1 MYEVVAKESSNKK
14 SQIIGTSNDV
24 EIKSKDINDHYK
36 VTEFNIDLI
45 YNEIKEFIH
54 YYLFSGEVSTDFTIK
69 VQDLFEMDDD
79 DLRTLKTVH
88 FLLSDEVRDLI
99 QILPYLLRNLSHSTQ
114 KKKEEFNGI
123 VRGRIDWNATLKTR
137 YSKGFN
143 DPSLFVCSPPS
154 KFYDLEENQLLKF
167 VLKKILSLKN
177 NYLDFVDYTKNDED
191 TPFDIDNLSNENN
204 WYEIVG
210 NNYKMAK
217 KTLRKVYFDDISD
230 VKVIKVKH
238 IRKAFKNRNVLY
250 HRVAKAFMLYEDLF
264 INENIEL
271 LKELVEHRL
280 IRATNPNKLYE
291 IYIFYSIVKM
301 LPSPELRLLH
311 GGNDYSTCDVLE
323 DGTKV
328 TVHYQYLP
336 KPLQKVSQYAEIL
349 RNYSIQWAYRAPD
362 IILEFEKDGKITY
375 RIIEVKNSS
384 STNYVRDSVYKVMGY
399 YKDFER
405 ILYNS
410 DATFCDNCPV
420 VLVTWG
426 GIRIKKDYDPFG
438 DSIIVLNRKEFLDNL
453 YKLIELE

>member
-1 MYEVVAKESSNKK
+1 MVRILMYEVVAKESSNKK

-45 YNEIKEFIH
+45 YNEIEEFIH
-54 YYLFSGEVSTDFTIK
+54 YYLFSGEVSTNFTVK

-167 VLKKILSLKN
+167 VLKKIISLKN
-177 NYLDFVDYTKNDED
+177 NYLDFVDYTKNDEEN
-191 TPFDIDNLSNENN
+191 PFDVENLSKEKN

-230 VKVIKVKH
+230 VKVIKAKH

-264 INENIEL
+264 INEDIEL

-311 GGNDYSTCDVLE
+311 GGNDYSTLSIPSKTTSGSFPVC
-323 DGTKV
+323 
-328 TVHYQYLP
+328 
-336 KPLQKVSQYAEIL
+336 
-349 RNYSIQWAYRAPD
+349 RNS
-362 IILEFEKDGKITY
+362 
-375 RIIEVKNSS
+375 
-384 STNYVRDSVYKVMGY
+384 
-399 YKDFER
+399 
-405 ILYNS
+405 
-410 DATFCDNCPV
+410 
-420 VLVTWG
+420 
-426 GIRIKKDYDPFG
+426 
-438 DSIIVLNRKEFLDNL
+438 
-453 YKLIELE
+453 